1 MSDIIYKCVLQH
13 DIDQLRSLLKKQ
25 SNSKD
30 VNYYSSFTGQT
41 PLLLACSLDHRDC
54 LLALIQCPLVNVNLQ
69 DLESMKLYYYF
80 IKLSN
85 YY

>member
-25 SNSKD
+25 PNSKD

-41 PLLLACSLDHRDC
+41 PLLLACSLDQRDS

-69 DLESMKLYYYF
+69 DLESNYSINVKYYT
-80 IKLSN
+80 INKS
-85 YY
+85 